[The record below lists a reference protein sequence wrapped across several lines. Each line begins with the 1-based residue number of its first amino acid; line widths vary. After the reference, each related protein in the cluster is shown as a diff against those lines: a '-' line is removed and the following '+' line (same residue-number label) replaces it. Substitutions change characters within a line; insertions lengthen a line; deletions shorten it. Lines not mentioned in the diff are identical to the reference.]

1 MKLLRYILS
10 VAFALYFLLAGT
22 GLNIIRYCCDSC
34 AKTGIAAMVITQTEN
49 KQENQQDCCDM
60 EAPTGHDDPS
70 QQLNQINQDENCC
83 SFRHLTVDTP
93 TNGAYT
99 FHFDIKQFQNFN
111 LFCFVIP
118 ALTLQLQQNDL
129 FKDKNPPPQKL
140 IISGREILSLHAVL
154 LI

>member
-1 MKLLRYILS
+1 MKLLKYILS

-34 AKTGIAAMVITQTEN
+34 AETGIAAMVITQSEN
-49 KQENQQDCCDM
+49 KQEKQQECCTM
-60 EAPTGHDDPS
+60 ETATSHDDPT

-83 SFRHLTVDTP
+83 SFKHLTVDTP
-93 TNGAYT
+93 TNGAYA
-99 FHFDIKQFQNFN
+99 FHFDIKPLQNFN

-118 ALTLQLQQNDL
+118 AFAQQLQQNNL
-129 FKDKNPPPQKL
+129 FKDSNPPPQKL
-140 IISGREILSLHAVL
+140 FISGREILSLHAVL